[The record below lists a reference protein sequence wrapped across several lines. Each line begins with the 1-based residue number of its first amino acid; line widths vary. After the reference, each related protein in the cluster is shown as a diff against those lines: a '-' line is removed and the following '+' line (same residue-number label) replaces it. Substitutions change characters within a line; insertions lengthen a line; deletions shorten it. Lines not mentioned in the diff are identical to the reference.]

1 MRSLTTIILLLA
13 TLMTLR
19 AQEAQSA
26 IEVGNLR
33 FEGNATL
40 NDDLLRQAIQ
50 TRESPAAFWKFLYR
64 ISEKL
69 GERAEYYDRTALEAD
84 YLRLVK
90 LYSDQGFFHA
100 RIDTGLVVDDRI
112 RRVDITFRI
121 TEGKRS
127 FVDTLEYRGLEGMP
141 SVVVDEVNKAP
152 LIRTG
157 DPVVVARIEAE
168 LRRYVSAFA
177 NNGYGG
183 VKVDPIRVQHYASTN
198 NVTVVFSL
206 DPGIRYRFGSI
217 LVSQD
222 TARDQINPGI
232 ILDHIDFKTGDFY
245 SEAKRMESERNLNRL
260 GVFEATRIEAGMDE
274 RENGAI
280 EIPVTISIRSRPFHE
295 LTPEIGA
302 NDEDKTFNL
311 LFGIGY
317 SNRNFFGGARNLS
330 TRARMNLQSIQ
341 DLELRRVL
349 RETGFKDSTLVSRIE
364 ISTQIIQPFFFTNKI
379 SVNASIGYI
388 LEKQKPYL
396 ADILRGRL
404 GVAAQLARYT
414 RGTIDW
420 YLERIQPEVLNP
432 RGEDIITR
440 RKDLDPQFNSII
452 TFTLQR
458 DKRDDP
464 FAPSEGFFHSAT
476 VEEAGLIPAA
486 FGSLFSSRLPY
497 SRYVKISAVGQWYWD
512 ADHDRELVWAARL
525 NGGMAQLY
533 GGSPAPVP
541 LTRRFYGGGGGS
553 VRGWKSRELGA
564 VRFPNEG
571 GSALLEANVE
581 ARWHLFK
588 DAGKFWFIDLKNIS
602 LVGFYDVGNVWSEI
616 KRVRMSEL
624 AMAAGVGF
632 RWDTIA
638 GPIRIDIAFRT
649 YDPREQEG
657 RRWIT
662 QRRLF
667 HETYSLIQFGIG
679 HAF

>member
-1 MRSLTTIILLLA
+1 MRLCTIILLAIVALG
-13 TLMTLR
+13 TLR
-19 AQEAQSA
+19 SQDSSMEF
-26 IEVGNLR
+26 EVGRIR
-33 FEGNATL
+33 FEGNTTL
-40 NDDLLRQAIQ
+40 NDDLLRQVIQ
-50 TRESPAAFWKFLYR
+50 TRESPAAFWKFLYK

-69 GERAEYYDRTALEAD
+69 GEKAEYFNLTILEAD

-90 LYSDQGFFHA
+90 FYSDQGFFHSQIETSLVHDA
-100 RIDTGLVVDDRI
+100 RAK
-112 RRVDITFRI
+112 RVEVTFRVS
-121 TEGKRS
+121 EGARS
-127 FVDTLEYRGLEGMP
+127 FIDTLEYRGLDGMP
-141 SVVVDEVNKAP
+141 SIIVTEVKNNP
-152 LIRTG
+152 HIRIG

-168 LRRYVSAFA
+168 LRRFVSAFA

-183 VKVDPIRVQHYASTN
+183 VRVDPIRVQHYASTN
-198 NVTVVFSL
+198 NVAVVFSL
-206 DPGIRYRFGSI
+206 DPGIRYRFGI
-217 LVSQD
+217 IHVEQD
-222 TARDQINPGI
+222 STRDQINPGI
-232 ILDHIDFKTGDFY
+232 ILDHIDFRTGDFY
-245 SEAKRMESERNLNRL
+245 SEALRTESERNLNRL
-260 GVFEATRIEAGMDE
+260 GVFEATKIEAGLDE

-280 EIPVTISIRSRPFHE
+280 EIPVTISVRSRPFHE
-295 LTPEIGA
+295 LTPEVGA

-341 DLELRRVL
+341 ELELGRVL
-349 RETGFKDSTLVSRIE
+349 RETGFRDSTLVSRIE
-364 ISTQIIQPFFFTNKI
+364 VSTQIIQPYFVTNKI

-388 LEKQKPYL
+388 LEKQKPYV

-404 GVAAQLARYT
+404 GVSAQLARYT

-420 YLERIQPEVLNP
+420 YLERIKPEVLNP

-452 TFTLQR
+452 AFTLQR

-464 FAPSEGFFHSAT
+464 FSPSGGFFHSAT
-476 VEEAGLIPAA
+476 VEEAGLLPAI

-497 SRYVKISAVGQWYWD
+497 ARYVKLSGVGQWYWD
-512 ADHDRELVWAARL
+512 ASGDRSFVWATRV
-525 NGGMAQLY
+525 NGGVAQLY

-541 LTRRFYGGGGGS
+541 LTRRFYAGGGGS

-564 VRFPNEG
+564 VPFRNEG
-571 GSALLEANVE
+571 GSALLEANLE
-581 ARWHLFK
+581 GRWHLFK
-588 DAGKFWFIDLKNIS
+588 DAGRFWFIDLNNIS
-602 LVGFYDVGNVWSEI
+602 LVGFYDMGNVWTEA
-616 KRVRMSEL
+616 KRVRLSEI
-624 AMAAGVGF
+624 AMAAGIGF

-638 GPIRIDIAFRT
+638 GPIRIDIGFRT
-649 YDPREQEG
+649 YDPFEPTG